1 MHIWHSMHGNTNTK
15 YIVCVFSLWQCN
27 ILVRAKEEKSH
38 SPKKAF
44 IIKFSSFFAVL
55 QPGDHGSPAE
65 ERTPR
70 HPGLSSFLKL
80 KTKIL

>member
-44 IIKFSSFFAVL
+44 IIKFSSFL
-55 QPGDHGSPAE
+55 QSCNQEIMDLQQRNGPPDTQVFP
-65 ERTPR
+65 P
-70 HPGLSSFLKL
+70 F
-80 KTKIL
+80 